1 VKFHRIPNEDE
12 KEIEM
17 IKTNFVNVIA
27 TETGVSKRTIEE
39 ILDEFFSTVRNAIG
53 RGEDIEIRGFACFR
67 IQEREGYTGRNP
79 QTGEAVEVPPKKIV
93 KIIPSKLLVVED

>member
-1 VKFHRIPNEDE
+1 MKFHRIPNEDE

-17 IKTNFVNVIA
+17 IKTNFVKAIA
-27 TETGVSKRTIEE
+27 SETGISKRIIEE
-39 ILDEFFSTVRNAIG
+39 VLDGFFIAVRNAIG
-53 RGEDIEIRGFACFR
+53 RGEEIEIRGFVCFR

-79 QTGEAVEVPPKKIV
+79 QTGERVQVPPKKIV